1 MFDQQGIKSFITAIF
16 VLGIIAGLLLFVF
29 VYGFYWLFNHVAFI

>member
-16 VLGIIAGLLLFVF
+16 VLGILAGLFLFAF
-29 VYGFYWLFNHVAFI
+29 MYGFWWLFNHAVFI